1 MDLIYYPNYTITP
14 SLSSQNPKTRSR
26 ILLQRSNF
34 RSYPIRAAA
43 ASSYVE
49 TTKNGASS
57 TTIRRNVTVKTND
70 RDSSSAMDQLDIER
84 GVCVPFRK
92 YSPETVRS
100 KVLESRGAISSLMLR
115 GVEIVWSLGLYWSNL
130 VYDFLVGRDEEVVP
144 YRARQLR
151 NLLCDLGPSF
161 IKAGQV
167 LANRPDIIRED
178 YMNELCVLQDDVP
191 PFPNQVAF
199 NIIEEEL
206 GQPLEDVFSN
216 ISPQT
221 IAAASLGQV
230 YRATLRAT
238 GEDVAIKVQRP
249 QIEPIIFRDLFL
261 FRTLASFLNGI
272 SLQKLGC
279 NAELIVDEF
288 GEKLLE
294 ELDYTLEARNIEDF
308 LENFKDDPTVKIPR
322 VYRKLCGSRVL
333 VMEWIDGIRCTN
345 PQAIRDA
352 GIDVN
357 GFLTVGVSAALR
369 QLLEFGLFHGDP
381 HPGNIFAM
389 RDGRIA
395 YVDFGNVAV
404 LSQCICFVTLPAN
417 LHTISQ
423 QNKQILIDAVVHA
436 VNEDYAEMANDFTRL
451 GFLSSD
457 TDVAPIIPALEAIWQ
472 NSVGKG
478 LSDFNFITVTGKFN
492 QLVYNYPI
500 RIPERFSLVIR
511 SLLTQ
516 EGICL
521 MLEPDFKFLEVAYPY
536 IAKRLLTDPNPAL
549 RERLIQVLFK
559 GGVFQWKRLE
569 NLIVLA
575 KENVAKMSSNPA
587 LQVKDI
593 QNSRS
598 LQVKK
603 KLDLTN
609 TIKDGARLFFTDEGI
624 RRQLLL
630 AMTED
635 SKLHIEELVDVYR
648 LVEDQI
654 DIPSVTREVVR
665 DIPTV
670 IRDLMLSWSDSIL
683 SGRNKYINHWLRE
696 KQKQRESERE
706 KERRKEA
713 SSALWLLATAIS
725 YRINMPRKGNYGVDY
740 DDYDDYDYDYDYDV
754 EDQVEAPEPKKETSS
769 DKVRVWGCSICTY
782 DNDESMTACDICGVM
797 RSSVL
802 GKFKDDKETAGI
814 ICKDSGVSIMAKS
827 LFASLPHRTPRKAVV
842 GQRWNDDFVT
852 EEGDNFHKLGN
863 FQGKFDEFHKALSPH
878 NRSHF
883 DIAPFKFDF
892 PSPDDMVSNGIRS
905 SKIGSKANL
914 INSRS
919 QKASAGLSET
929 VKSSDKSSAP
939 MPKGKQGNM
948 EDSNHLMIGALQLSC
963 KSSDGSSASISKG
976 RPGVNDGNP
985 KKNGVADTQSSD
997 ETSDSTSSSMP
1008 KGKDK
1013 SVGNASTSING
1024 GKSLGPTSNL
1034 NDLSLSDKSGNLNK
1048 ASARRSKPSAQY
1060 QPNDW
1065 MLPDK
1070 SENALTQLNL
1080 AIVGHVDSGKSTLSG
1095 RLLHL
1100 SGRITQKEMHKYKK
1114 EAKLQGKGSFAYA
1127 WALDE
1132 SPEERERGITMTVAV
1147 AYFDSKKYH
1156 VVVLDSPGHKD
1167 FVPNM
1172 ISGATQA
1179 DAAILVIDAS
1189 IGGFEA
1195 GMDSKGQTKEHAR
1208 LIRSFGVDQIIVAVN
1223 KMDSVQYSK
1232 DRFDLIGTQLGT
1244 FLRSCG
1250 FKDSLVSWIP
1260 LSAVEN
1266 QNLVAAPSDPP
1277 KRDFSK
1283 PLLMPI
1289 CDVVKSSSQ
1298 GPVSACGKLEAGAL
1312 RSGLKVLVM
1321 PSGDVGTIRSLER
1334 DSQICAVARAGD
1346 NVTVSLQ
1353 GIDGS
1358 NVMAG
1363 GVLCHPDFPVA
1374 VAKHFELKVLVL
1386 DFLTIPIVI
1395 GSQLEFHIHH
1405 AKEAARVVKIISVL
1419 DPKTGKV
1426 SKKAP
1431 RCLTSKQSAIIEVA
1445 LDGTVCAEEFTNS
1458 RALGR
1463 AFLRTL
1469 GKTVA
1474 VGIVTRIIENQE

>member
-43 ASSYVE
+43 ASSFVE

-404 LSQCICFVTLPAN
+404 LSQ
-417 LHTISQ
+417 

-549 RERLIQVLFK
+549 RERLIQV
-559 GGVFQWKRLE
+559 
-569 NLIVLA
+569 
-575 KENVAKMSSNPA
+575 SSNPSFQSI
-587 LQVKDI
+587 LF
-593 QNSRS
+593 RS
-598 LQVKK
+598 L
-603 KLDLTN
+603 
-609 TIKDGARLFFTDEGI
+609 F
-624 RRQLLL
+624 
-630 AMTED
+630 
-635 SKLHIEELVDVYR
+635 
-648 LVEDQI
+648 
-654 DIPSVTREVVR
+654 
-665 DIPTV
+665 
-670 IRDLMLSWSDSIL
+670 
-683 SGRNKYINHWLRE
+683 
-696 KQKQRESERE
+696 
-706 KERRKEA
+706 
-713 SSALWLLATAIS
+713 
-725 YRINMPRKGNYGVDY
+725 
-740 DDYDDYDYDYDYDV
+740 
-754 EDQVEAPEPKKETSS
+754 
-769 DKVRVWGCSICTY
+769 
-782 DNDESMTACDICGVM
+782 
-797 RSSVL
+797 
-802 GKFKDDKETAGI
+802 
-814 ICKDSGVSIMAKS
+814 
-827 LFASLPHRTPRKAVV
+827 
-842 GQRWNDDFVT
+842 
-852 EEGDNFHKLGN
+852 
-863 FQGKFDEFHKALSPH
+863 PH
-878 NRSHF
+878 NLHHL
-883 DIAPFKFDF
+883 
-892 PSPDDMVSNGIRS
+892 
-905 SKIGSKANL
+905 L
-914 INSRS
+914 I
-919 QKASAGLSET
+919 
-929 VKSSDKSSAP
+929 
-939 MPKGKQGNM
+939 
-948 EDSNHLMIGALQLSC
+948 SC
-963 KSSDGSSASISKG
+963 
-976 RPGVNDGNP
+976 
-985 KKNGVADTQSSD
+985 
-997 ETSDSTSSSMP
+997 
-1008 KGKDK
+1008 
-1013 SVGNASTSING
+1013 
-1024 GKSLGPTSNL
+1024 
-1034 NDLSLSDKSGNLNK
+1034 
-1048 ASARRSKPSAQY
+1048 
-1060 QPNDW
+1060 
-1065 MLPDK
+1065 
-1070 SENALTQLNL
+1070 
-1080 AIVGHVDSGKSTLSG
+1080 
-1095 RLLHL
+1095 
-1100 SGRITQKEMHKYKK
+1100 
-1114 EAKLQGKGSFAYA
+1114 
-1127 WALDE
+1127 
-1132 SPEERERGITMTVAV
+1132 
-1147 AYFDSKKYH
+1147 
-1156 VVVLDSPGHKD
+1156 
-1167 FVPNM
+1167 
-1172 ISGATQA
+1172 
-1179 DAAILVIDAS
+1179 
-1189 IGGFEA
+1189 
-1195 GMDSKGQTKEHAR
+1195 
-1208 LIRSFGVDQIIVAVN
+1208 
-1223 KMDSVQYSK
+1223 
-1232 DRFDLIGTQLGT
+1232 
-1244 FLRSCG
+1244 C
-1250 FKDSLVSWIP
+1250 
-1260 LSAVEN
+1260 
-1266 QNLVAAPSDPP
+1266 
-1277 KRDFSK
+1277 
-1283 PLLMPI
+1283 
-1289 CDVVKSSSQ
+1289 
-1298 GPVSACGKLEAGAL
+1298 
-1312 RSGLKVLVM
+1312 
-1321 PSGDVGTIRSLER
+1321 
-1334 DSQICAVARAGD
+1334 
-1346 NVTVSLQ
+1346 
-1353 GIDGS
+1353 
-1358 NVMAG
+1358 
-1363 GVLCHPDFPVA
+1363 
-1374 VAKHFELKVLVL
+1374 
-1386 DFLTIPIVI
+1386 
-1395 GSQLEFHIHH
+1395 
-1405 AKEAARVVKIISVL
+1405 
-1419 DPKTGKV
+1419 
-1426 SKKAP
+1426 
-1431 RCLTSKQSAIIEVA
+1431 
-1445 LDGTVCAEEFTNS
+1445 
-1458 RALGR
+1458 
-1463 AFLRTL
+1463 
-1469 GKTVA
+1469 
-1474 VGIVTRIIENQE
+1474 